1 MSQLFSAK
9 VKNVLSADTFVLVPA
24 KSNQVPAP
32 ERLLTLSYVRGESF
46 EAREALRQLLIGKE
60 LKFKVLYKAPSGRE
74 FGDLQA
80 PVFSSLVEFALQK
93 GWVKLKDNNEDS
105 EYTES
110 LAEIEA
116 RARKERVGVWDEPA
130 EPTLVPLDDATI
142 ELSQKKPLPTIV
154 EKVISGD
161 RIVVR
166 VLISEKEHFSGPV
179 LLAGLRAPRTDEPS
193 QQKMAFQAKQ
203 FVEDRLLTKTQVAV
217 RIIGKSQTG
226 VPLAIIEH
234 PSGNDIHEKLL
245 ENGFAEIVD
254 WQSTLVGSSTMGRYR
269 KAEQT
274 AKALGRGLF
283 ATHTKPAT
291 PDAASTSSRKA
302 LRPGAT
308 VEGVTVAKVVNA
320 DTLVLRLANDEEITV
335 QLASLRAPRPNDST
349 VTSGGA
355 QQQALVNTAREFV
368 RKEAIGK
375 TVSVFVD
382 GFRNANESLGLEA
395 RFLVSVKLNGAIDL
409 SELIVSNGFAT
420 IIRHNKATS
429 GERSLNWDKLL
440 ELEEEQKK
448 AAKKGIWFSG
458 DINKI
463 LTVGTRIVDASENAS
478 KAKTFFNGFQQKGRI
493 SGGFFVEF
501 VSSVNRV
508 KLFNPKEGLKL
519 TLILGG
525 LSNSR
530 KSEDGL
536 KYMNK
541 RFLQRNVEF
550 EVYDTDKVGGF
561 IGNLYANS
569 KALLPVQTQ
578 LLEAG
583 YTSIHEIAVGSN
595 IFSSDFT
602 KSEDAA
608 KAGKKGIWADYD
620 EAAVQ
625 RELDANTQKMAQLLV
640 EAAKPKFFD
649 IEVTDIDKA
658 GVISYHQV
666 DASNLFTGF
675 KLEFNK
681 FHAQVVS
688 SSSASADLPYNLAKA
703 PKRGELVSAKFSENG
718 KYYRARVTNFDRA
731 SNKYEVKHV
740 DFGNFDKVALS
751 SLRGLPTKFS
761 LAAYAPFAHTARLQH
776 VRLPPNKPTDYLTE
790 ALYALEDLILDKKLV
805 ISAIPSTAPG
815 VEFDVVLYDSEASI
829 KDPSYTINKQMVSE
843 GWGIVEGTTG
853 AGIVSEL
860 LVAQKQAKSDHLGCW
875 EFGDV
880 SFNDEEQR
888 GF

>member
-9 VKNVLSADTFVLVPA
+9 VKNVLSADTVVLVPA
-24 KSNQVPAP
+24 KSAQVPAP
-32 ERLLTLSYVRGESF
+32 ERLLTLSHVRGESF

-60 LKFKVLYKAPSGRE
+60 LKFKVLYKTNTGRE

-93 GWVKLKDNNEDS
+93 GWVKLKDNNDDS
-105 EYTES
+105 EYTET

-116 RARKERVGVWDEPA
+116 HARKEKVGVWAETPEP
-130 EPTLVPLDDATI
+130 ELVPLDDDIIAQLQ
-142 ELSQKKPLPTIV
+142 EKPLPTVV

-166 VLISEKEHFSGPV
+166 VLLNEKKHFSGPV

-193 QQKMAFQAKQ
+193 QQKIAFQAKL
-203 FVEDRLLTKTQVAV
+203 FVEERLLTKTTVAI
-217 RIIGKSQTG
+217 RIIGQSQTG

-245 ENGFAEIVD
+245 ESGLAEIVD
-254 WQSTLVGSSTMGRYR
+254 WQSTLIGSSTMGRYR

-283 ATHTKPAT
+283 ASHTKPAA
-291 PDAASTSSRKA
+291 PAGATSSSSKG
-302 LRPGAT
+302 LRPGST
-308 VEGVTVAKVVNA
+308 VENVTVAKVVNA
-320 DTLVLRLANDEEITV
+320 DTLVLRLTNDEEITV

-349 VTSGGA
+349 VTSGGP

-368 RKEAIGK
+368 RKETIGK
-375 TVSVFVD
+375 SGSLFVD

-395 RFLVSVKLNGAIDL
+395 RFLVSFKLNGSIDL
-409 SELIVSNGFAT
+409 SELIVSNGFASV
-420 IIRHNKATS
+420 IRHNKATS
-429 GERSLNWDKLL
+429 SERSLNWDRLV

-448 AAKKGIWFSG
+448 AGKKGVWFSG
-458 DINKI
+458 DINKV

-493 SGGFFVEF
+493 SGGFYVEF

-530 KSEDGL
+530 KSEEGL

-561 IGNLYANS
+561 IGNLFPNS

-595 IFSSDFT
+595 KFSSEFI

-608 KAGKKGIWADYD
+608 KANKKGIWADYD
-620 EAAVQ
+620 ETKVQ
-625 RELDANTQKMAQLLV
+625 RELDANNQKLAQLLV

-649 IEVTDIDKA
+649 IEVTDIDNN
-658 GVISYHQV
+658 GVISFHQN
-666 DASNLFTGF
+666 DASSSFAKF
-675 KLEFNK
+675 KLEFNT

-688 SSSASADLPYNLAKA
+688 SSSASADLPHNLAKA
-703 PKRGELVSAKFSENG
+703 PRKGELVSAKFSENG
-718 KYYRARVTNFDRA
+718 KYYRARVTNFDRS
-731 SNKYEVKHV
+731 SNKFEVKHV
-740 DFGNFDKVALS
+740 DFGNLDKVGLS
-751 SLRGLPTKFS
+751 SLRVLPAKFS
-761 LAAYAPFAHTARLQH
+761 LAAQAPFAHTARLQH
-776 VRLPPNKPTDYLTE
+776 VKLPPNKPTDYLSE
-790 ALYALEDLILDKKLV
+790 ALYALEDLSMDKKLV
-805 ISAIPSTAPG
+805 ISALPSSVAG
-815 VEFDVVLYDSEASI
+815 VEYDVVLYDSEQSI
-829 KDPSYTINKQMVSE
+829 KDPSYTINKQLVSE
-843 GWGIVEGTTG
+843 GWGIVEAKSGS
-853 AGIVSEL
+853 GIVAEL
-860 LVAQKQAKSDHLGCW
+860 LAAQQKAKNSHLGCW

-880 SFNDEEQR
+880 SFDDEE
-888 GF
+888 